1 MAAVTSTG
9 SPGRPTWASDPD
21 TDVDGAHPFMT
32 SLDGLTAIVAGAGP
46 GIGRACAAALRR
58 EGADV
63 VVAARNAARLEALA
77 AEVAD
82 VADVADLAG
91 PTRPS
96 DAEILPIAFDLAD
109 PATCRALVDET
120 LARLGRLDILVNV
133 ATAGGDDDPMTEGE
147 WESWRRAFEVNVIGT
162 LELTRLA
169 AQAMPSGGS
178 IIQIGTI
185 GTRALPPGR
194 ARYTATK
201 SAMVTASLTMAKE
214 LGPAG
219 VRVNVVT
226 PGFTTGGPLTA
237 MMESIATRS
246 GENTEEVSSRLAAGA
261 SLRRHVDPED
271 VAEAV
276 VFLAGPRARNVT
288 GIELPV
294 TAGR

>member
-1 MAAVTSTG
+1 
-9 SPGRPTWASDPD
+9 
-21 TDVDGAHPFMT
+21 
-32 SLDGLTAIVAGAGP
+32 LDGLTAIVAGAGP
-46 GIGRACAAALRR
+46 GIGRACAIALRR

-63 VVAARNAARLEALA
+63 VVAARNAERLGALA
-77 AEVAD
+77 ADIAD
-82 VADVADLAG
+82 IAG
-91 PTRPS
+91 PAGASGTQVIP
-96 DAEILPIAFDLAD
+96 LAFDLAD
-109 PATCRALVDET
+109 LASCRTLVDQT

-133 ATAGGDDDPMTEGE
+133 ATAGGDYDAIAQGE
-147 WESWRRAFEVNVIGT
+147 WESWRHAFEVNVIGT
-162 LELTRLA
+162 LELSRLA
-169 AQAMPSGGS
+169 AQTMTSGGS
-178 IIQIGTI
+178 IVQIGSI
-185 GTRALPPGR
+185 GTRALAAGR

-226 PGFTTGGPLTA
+226 PGFTTGDPLTA
-237 MMESIATRS
+237 MIESIAARS
-246 GENTEEVSSRLAAGA
+246 GEGAAEVSSRMAAGA

-276 VFLAGPRARNVT
+276 VFLAGPQARNVT

>member
-1 MAAVTSTG
+1 
-9 SPGRPTWASDPD
+9 
-21 TDVDGAHPFMT
+21 MT

-63 VVAARNAARLEALA
+63 VLGARNAARLEALA
-77 AEVAD
+77 ADVAD
-82 VADVADLAG
+82 VADVADHA
-91 PTRPS
+91 RPS
-96 DAEILPIAFDLAD
+96 EAQVLPIAFELSD
-109 PATCRALVDET
+109 PASCRALVDET
-120 LARLGRLDILVNV
+120 LARLGRLDVLVNV
-133 ATAGGDDDPMTEGE
+133 ATAGGDYNTMAEGE
-147 WESWRRAFEVNVIGT
+147 WKSWRRAFEVNVIGT

-169 AQAMPSGGS
+169 AQAMTSGGS

-194 ARYTATK
+194 ARYTSTK

-226 PGFTTGGPLTA
+226 PGFTTGDPLTA
-237 MMESIATRS
+237 MMESIAGRS
-246 GENTEEVSSRLAAGA
+246 GESTEEVSSRMAAGA

-276 VFLAGPRARNVT
+276 VFLAGPGARNVT